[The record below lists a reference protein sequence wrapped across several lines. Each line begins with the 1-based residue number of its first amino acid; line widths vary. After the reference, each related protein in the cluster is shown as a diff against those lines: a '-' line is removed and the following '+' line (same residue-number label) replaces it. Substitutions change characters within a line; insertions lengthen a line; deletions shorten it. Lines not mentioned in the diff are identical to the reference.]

1 MISVKTHRRQWFAL
15 VAAAVASISLAVP
28 ETVSSQTV
36 TAAVQRTAYSTDSP
50 AQWLSHEGKSDA
62 WYTATE
68 PCRRSLDKL
77 KLGDPLVKRYLPHI
91 RRHAEMLHRVSG
103 FDWKTVTALEFLDN
117 MLEDLSAGKQ
127 PNVRYAGKGMAFPY
141 WSDTMRR
148 IEAIWTHVPPDYDP
162 TKGYQVFMY
171 YKCGG
176 GIHNKN
182 GRAAGG
188 YRPTVE
194 VANQTDTFHCWSS
207 LNIQIKGRMGGH
219 IELSEAMDALCREF
233 SVDRDRVF
241 LTGWSDGGFTA
252 VWLASHYPHL
262 VTGIAP
268 NCGNWQYTNVEY
280 LGLTNLP
287 TLNVDGWFDGGY
299 NNISFARWQM
309 LRSDKADTAC
319 IWGQH
324 GHSYQPYEDVEEFK
338 YILDWAKKYRR
349 DLHPK
354 RVRYATWN
362 LAWHQAY
369 WASIERMIDPLLA
382 CQIDVEIKP
391 DNRIDGRTW
400 NVAELKLSLC
410 NELLDMSRPIKV
422 IINGEEVYAG
432 PARAELR
439 IVAEIKP
446 ASSGRGW
453 LGSSAASP
461 QNTTAW
467 GLAARSS
474 HLDPSHPN
482 TGFIL
487 SPILNLEMVERPK
500 APFVKDAAMSDEITT
515 VTVGSSYNTDGFLAI
530 PDRRWMS
537 VRPTGLDEATARLL
551 TKWWP
556 ENAKADSDVTDQ
568 DLVECNLMLY
578 GGPEMNKLT
587 ARMADRLPVKF
598 ENGRFSVGSAVY
610 DRPTHCIAFLH
621 PNPLNPKKYVIVYAC
636 NDPAAFATNGFFK
649 MTGESIWKFRRGD
662 AVISGIPAEP
672 IKWGVAVRGSHY
684 QQRHVMFGADWRPDE
699 RPPLGEATAAF
710 DYLQLL
716 RLRADAL
723 RESADVD
730 VGIIWAHTPGW
741 NRWENSMPSGP
752 ITFQALA
759 TQDACP
765 EQVCVGEMTGENL
778 LRQRSE
784 PAAWSLLADKR
795 QPGYVAGKTLAVSDI
810 DPEKTYRVAMGFHGI
825 PVYGTNPKE
834 MPRLFNWTTQEEFLA
849 DRNNS
854 IRIRDLTRTPM
865 QVAEAVAQYVRKH
878 NKIAPRPTCFSLT
891 DYIVNP
897 EYNHFGACDWLH
909 LAAEV
914 AWPDKTAGGDQRY
927 TLSLGVRPSDAPNLA
942 GPRNGAKYFAEL
954 DLAKEK
960 PVTFDFASLEMKLPL
975 AVTTATRRW
984 AIAVDSSGESFVLS
998 EPGTEGA
1005 IGGATLLLMRLA
1017 SQADKDLAVQ
1027 VVLNRPVMSRV
1038 HGEAWPDASSKDKDT
1053 YFAGYHRAIGRY
1065 RHPPVHE
1072 DGVLLLSAGKPP
1084 ALSKLIA
1091 DNAGYNFGLVGL
1103 EHQAT
1108 IQARKTLVVPVLVV
1122 WVARPEQASEAS
1134 LLDVLIAVKTDLIR
1148 QLPACLP

>member
-1 MISVKTHRRQWFAL
+1 MISAETDGRQWLAL
-15 VAAAVASISLAVP
+15 VSAAVASISLAVP
-28 ETVSSQTV
+28 EPVSAQTAPAPV
-36 TAAVQRTAYSTDSP
+36 RRTTYSADSS
-50 AQWLSHEGKSDA
+50 AQWLSYEGKSDA

-68 PCRRSLDKL
+68 PCRRLLDKL
-77 KLGDPLVKRYLPHI
+77 RLGDRLVKQHLPHI
-91 RRHAEMLHRVSG
+91 RRYAELLRRVDG
-103 FDWKTVTALEFLDN
+103 FDWKTVTAVEFLQN
-117 MLEDLSAGKQ
+117 MLEDLSAGEQ

-162 TKGYQVFMY
+162 TNGYQVFMY

-182 GRAAGG
+182 GRAVGG

-262 VTGIAP
+262 MAGIAP
-268 NCGNWQYTNVEY
+268 SCANWQYTNVEY

-299 NNISFARWQM
+299 NNISFVRWQT
-309 LRSDKADTAC
+309 LRSDEADTAC

-324 GHSYQPYEDVEEFK
+324 GHSYQPYKDVEELK

-410 NELLDMSRPIKV
+410 NEQVDMSCPIKV
-422 IINGEEVYAG
+422 IINGKEVYAG
-432 PARAELR
+432 PARAELD
-439 IVAEIKP
+439 IE
-446 ASSGRGW
+446 
-453 LGSSAASP
+453 L
-461 QNTTAW
+461 
-467 GLAARSS
+467 
-474 HLDPSHPN
+474 
-482 TGFIL
+482 
-487 SPILNLEMVERPK
+487 VERPK
-500 APFVKDAAMSDEITT
+500 APFVKDAAMSDEITA
-515 VTVGSSYNTDGFLAI
+515 VVVGSSYDTNGALAI
-530 PDRRWMS
+530 PDRRWIP

-551 TKWWP
+551 AKWWP

-568 DLVECNLMLY
+568 DLAECNLMLY

-598 ENGRFSVGSAVY
+598 DAGRFSVGSAVY

-621 PNPLNPKKYVIVYAC
+621 PNPLNPKKYVLVYAC
-636 NDPAAFATNGFFK
+636 NDPATFAANGFFE

-662 AVISGIPAEP
+662 AVISGIPIEP
-672 IKWGVAVRGSHY
+672 IKWGVAVHGSQY
-684 QQRHVMFGADWRPDE
+684 QQRHVMFGPDWRPDD
-699 RPPLGEATAAF
+699 RPPLGEATAPL

-723 RESADVD
+723 REVAGVD
-730 VGIIWAHTPGW
+730 VGIIWEHAARW
-741 NRWENSMPSGP
+741 NRWEDSLPSGP
-752 ITFQALA
+752 VTFEDLA

-765 EQVCVGEMTGENL
+765 EQVCVGEMTGEDL
-778 LRQRSE
+778 LRPRSE

-795 QPGYVAGKTLAVSDI
+795 QPEYVAGQTLAVSDI
-810 DPEKTYRVAMGFHGI
+810 DPEKTYRVAMGSRGI
-825 PVYGTNPKE
+825 PAYGTNPKE
-834 MPRLFNWTTQEEFLA
+834 MPRLFKWTTQEEFLA

-878 NKIAPRPTCFSLT
+878 KRISPRPTCFSLT
-891 DYIVNP
+891 DYIIDP
-897 EYNHFGACDWLH
+897 EYNDFGACDWLH
-909 LAAEV
+909 LATDV
-914 AWPDKTAGGDQRY
+914 AWPDKRVGGPQRY
-927 TLSLGVRPSDAPNLA
+927 TLSLGVRRYDAPNLA
-942 GPRNGAKYFAEL
+942 GPRNGAKCFAEMH
-954 DLAKEK
+954 LAQQI
-960 PVTFDFASLEMKLPL
+960 PATFDFRSLEMKLPL

-984 AIAVDSSGESFVLS
+984 AIAADPSGKSYVLS
-998 EPGTEGA
+998 EPGAEGSV
-1005 IGGATLLLMRLA
+1005 GGATLLLMRLT
-1017 SQADKDLAVQ
+1017 SQADKDLAVH

-1038 HGEAWPDASSKDKDT
+1038 HGEVWPDASSKDKDA
-1053 YFAGYHRAIGRY
+1053 YFAGYHRVIGRY
-1065 RHPPVHE
+1065 RQPPDHE

-1084 ALSKLIA
+1084 TPSKLIA
-1091 DNAGYNFGLVGL
+1091 NNAGYNFGLVGL

-1108 IQARKTLVVPVLVV
+1108 IQAGKTLVVPVLVV

-1134 LLDVLIAVKTDLIR
+1134 LLDILMAVKADLIH
-1148 QLPACLP
+1148 QLPAESIGR